1 MSRLLLPLNTL
12 SPLRLTPILLDC
24 ANLLTM
30 FCKFQVTIRKIARD
44 RKMLLDVADPY
55 ALEGGAMHVAAL
67 QMDHSS
73 LDLLLE
79 LNASPN
85 ARNGSG
91 LTPMH
96 SILPR
101 FPLL

>member
-1 MSRLLLPLNTL
+1 
-12 SPLRLTPILLDC
+12 
-24 ANLLTM
+24 M
-30 FCKFQVTIRKIARD
+30 FCNFQVTIRKIARD